1 MIDYAEFCMKSEK
14 ALKDLHYAAI
24 EGRLED
30 AKKHALEAATQARL
44 TYQALRHMQGGISH
58 FSDAAPPT
66 LTERIPSR

>member
-44 TYQALRHMQGGISH
+44 TYQALRHMQSGVAH
-58 FSDAAPPT
+58 FSDTAAPT
-66 LTERIPSR
+66 LTEGVPSR